1 MSAFEKLCNE
11 YRENKRLI
19 EELEAM
25 NDSIKTD
32 ILTIMGT
39 GRRSQRERAKRHTR
53 RLLRPGSILPASVKC
68 TRIYSPSTAPRQHT
82 AVLRF
87 NKGVKRFDFTLHFNF
102 SVRGLR

>member
-11 YRENKRLI
+11 YRETKRLI

-25 NDSIKTD
+25 
-32 ILTIMGT
+32 T

>member
-25 NDSIKTD
+25 NDSIKPTFSQSWE
-32 ILTIMGT
+32 T

-53 RLLRPGSILPASVKC
+53 RLLRPGSILPDSVKC

-87 NKGVKRFDFTLHFNF
+87 NKG
-102 SVRGLR
+102 